1 MDSIVD
7 SGIVSCVASE
17 MILVRNLK
25 LILGLSFA
33 LLDSLGLSL
42 AFFGS
47 PGLSWAL
54 LRLSWALLGGFG
66 IEN

>member
-1 MDSIVD
+1 MDSAVD

-17 MILVRNLK
+17 MILVWNLK
-25 LILGLSFA
+25 LILGLSLA

-47 PGLSWAL
+47 PELSLAL
-54 LRLSWALLGGFG
+54 LRLFWALLGGFG